1 MLHLVTIHRRW
12 RRCQR
17 RVGVAMNVVLSWNEI
32 FFPAKGKSSR
42 RTSLHAPSI
51 SPAIFVSFR
60 RPQMTSFWRHVSGL
74 PTSHERYLSLS
85 LAKCTSLSLFFF
97 LSLSKCT
104 SLSLVFFLSFSLFI
118 FFFLFLSFC
127 HIQHTVWNKTETHTW
142 SLSPGIWKQ
151 APFLVF
157 HSCCF
162 FIHNVQKETRTGEER
177 EREREWGWGKNRK
190 TRIGWGAFLVEISF

>member
-85 LAKCTSLSLFFF
+85 HSKCTSLSLFFF

-104 SLSLVFFLSFSLFI
+104 SLSLVFFLSFFLSLYFFLSLSLF
-118 FFFLFLSFC
+118 LPHTTHSLKQDRDTHMKSFSR
-127 HIQHTVWNKTETHTW
+127 HLKA
-142 SLSPGIWKQ
+142 SAFSGLP
-151 APFLVF
+151 LMLLF
-157 HSCCF
+157 HS
-162 FIHNVQKETRTGEER
+162 
-177 EREREWGWGKNRK
+177 
-190 TRIGWGAFLVEISF
+190 